1 MSETQPILSLRAIR
15 KLFGTQAAVDSIDL
29 DIAEGEFFTIVGPS
43 GSGKT
48 TLLRML
54 SGMDAPT
61 SGDILLKAERINDV
75 PANKRPTC
83 MVFQSLA
90 LIQVRLC
97 DTAGKLAHPAKVRLA
112 FGHADCAARIQHVKV
127 V

>member
-1 MSETQPILSLRAIR
+1 MQGAKPILSLKSVR
-15 KLFGTQAAVDSIDL
+15 KMFGAHAAVDTINL

-48 TLLRML
+48 TMLRML
-54 SGMDAPT
+54 AGMDTPT
-61 SGDILLKAERINDV
+61 TGDILLRGARINDV

-90 LIQVRLC
+90 LFPHRTV
-97 DTAGKLAHPAKVRLA
+97 G
-112 FGHADCAARIQHVKV
+112 
-127 V
+127 